1 MDKRCKI
8 CTHENL
14 FDIDQA
20 LMAGAPFRELAAQ
33 YGVSIS
39 SLSRHTKHLRRAL
52 ANGANEAEQ
61 RHQTELQ
68 DKLDL
73 YEHRLERIF
82 HKAQESNTLHISL
95 GCVQESLKIFTLRER
110 LRQTTSGQSS

>member
-14 FDIDQA
+14 PDIDQA
-20 LMAGAPFRELAAQ
+20 LMDGAPFRDLAAQ

-52 ANGANEAEQ
+52 AHGADEAEQ
-61 RHQTELQ
+61 RHHTQLQ

-73 YEHRLERIF
+73 YEHRLEHIF

-95 GCVQESLKIFTLRER
+95 GCVQEALKIFTLRER
-110 LRQTTSGQSS
+110 LRQTASGQLS

>member
-8 CTHENL
+8 CTHANL
-14 FDIDQA
+14 IDIDQA
-20 LMAGAPFRELAAQ
+20 LMDGASFRELAAQ

-39 SLSRHTKHLRRAL
+39 SLSRHTRHLRRAL
-52 ANGANEAEQ
+52 ARGREQAEQ
-61 RHQTELQ
+61 RDHTRAL

-73 YEHRLERIF
+73 YEHRLEHIF

-95 GCVQESLKIFTLRER
+95 GCVQEAIRLFTLRER
-110 LRQTTSGQSS
+110 LRQTDSGQLS